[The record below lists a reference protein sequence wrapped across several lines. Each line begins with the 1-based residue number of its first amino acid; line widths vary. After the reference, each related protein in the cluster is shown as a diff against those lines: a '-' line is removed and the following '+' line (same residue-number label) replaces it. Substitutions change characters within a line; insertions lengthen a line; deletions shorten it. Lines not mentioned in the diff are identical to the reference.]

1 MNPTGNPIITER
13 HDLGQFHFPLQLE
26 MCLAV
31 KVVQGEA
38 GWHDLPCSEQH
49 PVVCE
54 ESDYA

>member
-1 MNPTGNPIITER
+1 MIWVNSVFR
-13 HDLGQFHFPLQLE
+13 CSPLQLE